1 MWCSLHGRRSF
12 EAARNDAALASAP
25 FLPKHTHL
33 PTIPSDVLP
42 RRYLVPPPCLFC
54 MFFLR
59 SGSSVMAFVKS
70 MISAWSD
77 ITPAVRGFEV
87 VVLCCLGFRPSLGA
101 RTYSPSTSA
110 LVPSP
115 CPGSLAFCAGGFQAG
130 DTIEFR
136 SRASVDGDR
145 LVCSFSFLPPPHT
158 TVFAFCCLQDVCVP
172 PCRSE
177 SRPGCGVE
185 GRTLVGQ
192 NPPPCLPRAITPVLA
207 FLPLCIDRRRCVK
220 FWWST
225 MSASILRYSYSL
237 PPWLS
242 HTFSG

>member
-1 MWCSLHGRRSF
+1 VWCSLHGRRSF

-145 LVCSFSFLPPPHT
+145 LVCSFSFLPPPHYC
-158 TVFAFCCLQDVCVP
+158 VRILLFARRMCAAVSVRISSRMWSGRTHAG
-172 PCRSE
+172 RSE
-177 SRPGCGVE
+177 PS
-185 GRTLVGQ
+185 TM
-192 NPPPCLPRAITPVLA
+192 PPPRHNPCACFLASVL
-207 FLPLCIDRRRCVK
+207 R
-220 FWWST
+220 
-225 MSASILRYSYSL
+225 
-237 PPWLS
+237 
-242 HTFSG
+242 